1 MFNNDAKGIDAVN
14 RTHQLELMRKEAER
28 RVERNKDA
36 ARRILD
42 DLTVQVFMS
51 LMKETNDNHIRDSG
65 YPSTH
70 QSSSCN
76 VLEETEGD
84 EESSLIYT

>member
-14 RTHQLELMRKEAER
+14 QSHQLEMMRQEAER
-28 RVERNKDA
+28 RVERHKDA

-51 LMKETNDNHIRDSG
+51 LMKETGDNPNRESG

-70 QSSSCN
+70 QSSCN
-76 VLEETEGD
+76 MIEVTDGD
-84 EESSLIYT
+84 ESASLMYD